1 MSQPFWGYDMSV
13 LLSKTNWLNVFP
25 TKQMDLN
32 EQYNSITR
40 GIIYISLFFFIIN
53 NNTSYLLLG
62 IISLAIIYYLFYSKY
77 KNQVPKLLGLSK
89 IKSKSKSRVVVPKPK
104 FKNHSSITLKDKLY
118 TETIDNNLNQL
129 PDSIIIE
136 NPVGDEQEKLAKWL
150 YLK

>member
-1 MSQPFWGYDMSV
+1 MSQPFWGYDISI

-32 EQYNSITR
+32 EQYNSTTR

-62 IISLAIIYYLFYSKY
+62 IISLAIVYYLYYSKY

-89 IKSKSKSRVVVPKPK
+89 IKSKPKVEVPKPK
-104 FKNHSSITLKDKLY
+104 FKLQPSITLKDKLY
-118 TETIDNNLNQL
+118 TETIDNNLNSFL
-129 PDSIIIE
+129 I
-136 NPVGDEQEKLAKWL
+136 V
-150 YLK
+150 